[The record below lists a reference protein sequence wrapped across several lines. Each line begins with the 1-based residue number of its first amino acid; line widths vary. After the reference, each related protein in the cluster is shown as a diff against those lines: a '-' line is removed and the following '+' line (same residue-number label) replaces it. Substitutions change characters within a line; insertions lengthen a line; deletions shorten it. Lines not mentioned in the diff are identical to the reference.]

1 MVTKAQLA
9 KWGNSLAVRIPKTLA
24 DEAKLRE
31 GDRLVLEVEG
41 PGAVTIKAVRRP
53 KTLDQLISQITP
65 ENIHKEQEWGEPVGA
80 EIW

>member
-9 KWGNSLAVRIPKTLA
+9 KWGNSLAVRIPKKLA

-41 PGAVTIKAVRRP
+41 PGAVAIKAVRRP
-53 KTLDQLISQITP
+53 KILDQLISQITP
-65 ENIHKEQEWGEPVGA
+65 ENIHKAQDWREPVGA

>member
-9 KWGNSLAVRIPKTLA
+9 KWGNSLAVRIPKSLA
-24 DEAKLRE
+24 DVAKLRE

-41 PGAVTIKAVRRP
+41 PGSVAIKAVRRP

-65 ENIHKEQEWGEPVGA
+65 ENIHKEQDWGEPVGT

>member
-9 KWGNSLAVRIPKTLA
+9 KWGNSLAVRIPKNLA
-24 DEAKLRE
+24 DEANLRE

-41 PGAVTIKAVRRP
+41 PGSVAIKAVRRP

-65 ENIHKEQEWGEPVGA
+65 ENIHKEQDWGEPVGA

>member
-1 MVTKAQLA
+1 M
-9 KWGNSLAVRIPKTLA
+9 GNSLAVRIPKKLA

-41 PGAVTIKAVRRP
+41 PGAVAIKAVRRP

-65 ENIHKEQEWGEPVGA
+65 ENIHNEQDWGEPMRA